1 VLYSPLRLCR
11 SALCRRSAG
20 SSALRARSCAA
31 LPADC
36 PHCSAPRVTN
46 THAAAP
52 PPPPCPALALPR
64 LPSPRPPPPRH
75 RPLRPAPSP
84 SAGRA
89 YLALNDCDDAL
100 RHFTRALVID
110 PGCSSA
116 HLDIAQ
122 LLFNQGGGAAH
133 TLGKVGASKRRRE
146 CLLLAAPRPPS
157 AFPPVVASQGPSMR
171 SERTATMHH
180 CIMPNRIMAGLTSC
194 KHASATS
201 LLVRRSLLMTL

>member
-1 VLYSPLRLCR
+1 MLYSPLRLCR

-36 PHCSAPRVTN
+36 PHCSAPRVNEHTRRRP
-46 THAAAP
+46 AAAP
-52 PPPPCPALALPR
+52 MPPLALPR

-146 CLLLAAPRPPS
+146 CLLLAAPPPPLRLPARGCESRPIH
-157 AFPPVVASQGPSMR
+157 
-171 SERTATMHH
+171 EE
-180 CIMPNRIMAGLTSC
+180 
-194 KHASATS
+194 
-201 LLVRRSLLMTL
+201 